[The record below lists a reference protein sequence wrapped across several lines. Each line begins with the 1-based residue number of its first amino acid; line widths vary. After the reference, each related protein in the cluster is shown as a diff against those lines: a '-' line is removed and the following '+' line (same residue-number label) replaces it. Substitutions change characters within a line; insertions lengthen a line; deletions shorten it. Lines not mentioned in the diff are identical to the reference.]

1 MAKEKAPN
9 IPVVEE
15 SPVESDVPKG
25 ASDEDYKDG
34 QFVDR
39 ETNEKFALCIHDADD
54 YGRTHSLKNSLHFY
68 QCTEEEFRQ
77 KFDKA

>member
-1 MAKEKAPN
+1 MAKASN

-15 SPVESDVPKG
+15 KPADSEIVKG
-25 ASDEDYKDG
+25 VADEDFKDG

-39 ETNEKFALCIHDADD
+39 ETNEKFALCIHAADD

-68 QCTEEEFRQ
+68 QCTEAEFRL